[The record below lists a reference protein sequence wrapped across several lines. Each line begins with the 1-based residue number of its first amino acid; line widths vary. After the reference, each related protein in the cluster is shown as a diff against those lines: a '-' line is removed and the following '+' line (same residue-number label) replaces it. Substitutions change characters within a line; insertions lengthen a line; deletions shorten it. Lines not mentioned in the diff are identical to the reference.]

1 MRKKEIIKKLEMLT
15 AKVDELEAKVKHLE
29 KQNEEYMQV
38 ARDVRIIYSNAKKVD
53 LKTTDNILDT
63 WLGEVL

>member
-1 MRKKEIIKKLEMLT
+1 MRKKEMINQLEMLT
-15 AKVDELEAKVKHLE
+15 AKVDKLEAKVKHLE

-38 ARDVRIIYSNAKKVD
+38 AKDVRIIYSNAKKVD
-53 LKTTDNILDT
+53 LKTTDSMLDS